1 MKLDYVSPDIEFLLL
16 ETILTSGDSP
26 NQGGD
31 EGGWGDNE
39 TPGTGDDWS

>member
-26 NQGGD
+26 NEDLGGIAICYND
-31 EGGWGDNE
+31 KKAKVV
-39 TPGTGDDWS
+39 TV

>member
-1 MKLDYVSPDIEFLLL
+1 MKLDYVSPDLEFLLL

-26 NQGGD
+26 NEDLGG
-31 EGGWGDNE
+31 GGENE